1 MFQELGRAYCML
13 FGSNSVL
20 IAFVAGVA
28 VMIFFV
34 VLALNEGNSM
44 LTWGIKILIGVAGLV
59 GAGAILQAIFGG
71 KVSALTC
78 SVDGAVVQPVVN
90 VATTTVHSLSM
101 LV

>member
-1 MFQELGRAYCML
+1 MFQELGNAYCML

-59 GAGAILQAIFGG
+59 GAGALLQSIFGG
-71 KVSALTC
+71 KVSALNC
-78 SVDGAVVQPVVN
+78 AVDGAIVQPVVT
-90 VATTTVHSLSM
+90 VASSAVQSLSM